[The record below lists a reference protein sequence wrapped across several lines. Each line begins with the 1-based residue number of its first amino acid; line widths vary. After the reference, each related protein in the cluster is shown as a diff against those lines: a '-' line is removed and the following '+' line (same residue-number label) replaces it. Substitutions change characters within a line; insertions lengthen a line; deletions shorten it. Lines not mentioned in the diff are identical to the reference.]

1 MFSKTVKVGSS
12 VGLHARP
19 AAKVAQAAADFA
31 EPVTIRSE
39 KGEPVDASSVMMLM
53 TLAAG
58 QGDTLIV
65 ESENEAAVRAVSYVL
80 GKDLDI

>member
-19 AAKVAQAAADFA
+19 AAAADFA